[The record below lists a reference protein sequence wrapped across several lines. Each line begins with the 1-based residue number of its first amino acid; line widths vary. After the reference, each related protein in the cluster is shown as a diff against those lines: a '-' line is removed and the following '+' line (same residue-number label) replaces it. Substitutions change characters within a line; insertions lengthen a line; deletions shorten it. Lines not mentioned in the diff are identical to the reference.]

1 MGRIDVNRERGIRI
15 TEKPQGNIN
24 TAGYSHV
31 SQGVSNI
38 GRATENVARG
48 IQNVGDTLFKIY
60 NDQADSRNRLEFLE
74 GQTQLF
80 NLTQKSNEELEER
93 INNGEFDGKDG
104 LALFKSA
111 VDKASGGINKELE
124 EWANKNMSSDDMR
137 KELLARSN
145 LDRQRNFAHLS
156 GRFIAHDNKR
166 KWDIFNAQINDAV
179 KMGNKENGKRIID
192 AYCVGK
198 SEEFKKNLLNEF
210 ERKFTYA
217 RLDDF
222 KANIVNA
229 VSVEEV
235 NSLVQQASDMG
246 LFNGMPDGDKNSP
259 IPLYR
264 LVNKKTQSLEQAEQL
279 AKQKQAKEN
288 KKLQKELAEQQSK
301 DVNAFISGLKG
312 RIQQD
317 VFSSVTSGKVKIN
330 WADYDDQFE
339 KVLSMSTISA
349 HEKDKLRGDWA
360 KDKLAIAEYAQNSLN
375 KVLFE
380 RTTGFIIAGRNDDKG
395 RVDVGALFDNDSMRA
410 KQAMEDSSHYDD
422 LVRLGWKKYDKEKL
436 EYNKRTLDVFTKIL
450 KWDAKADEQGKIAKL
465 ILQDAQSFDSA
476 TRKQLTDTLFNKV
489 VKGVDFPQNWSKK
502 DIDKFDDEFE
512 KFIEWEDEDDSA
524 NMSDYYALRER
535 VMNLARIR
543 NLSLKEALIELQDD
557 QFYQQQQLNKNRKL
571 VRKFLGL

>member
-1 MGRIDVNRERGIRI
+1 MGRIDLNRERGIRI

-38 GRATENVARG
+38 GRATENVARS

-111 VDKASGGINKELE
+111 VDKASGGINKELD

-166 KWDIFNAQINDAV
+166 KWDIFNARIEDAV
-179 KMGNKENGKRIID
+179 KMGNKENGMRVID
-192 AYCVGK
+192 AFCSGK
-198 SEEFKKNLLNEF
+198 SKALKEQITADF

-235 NSLVQQASDMG
+235 NSLVQQASDNG
-246 LFNGMPDGDKNSP
+246 LPVGDKDSQ
-259 IPLYR
+259 IQQLIK
-264 LVNKKTQSLEQAEQL
+264 KKTQSLEI
-279 AKQKQAKEN
+279 AKQKQAQAD

-301 DVNAFISGLKG
+301 DVNTAIGALKG
-312 RIQQD
+312 RIQQYIYN
-317 VFSSVTSGKVKIN
+317 SISSGKIQLN
-330 WADYDDQFE
+330 WAEFDEAFNNILKQSKIPD
-339 KVLSMSTISA
+339 
-349 HEKDKLRGDWA
+349 HEKEKLKGQWA
-360 KDKLAIAEYAQNSLN
+360 KDKLSIVENAQNSLN
-375 KVLFE
+375 KVLSE
-380 RTTGFIIAGRNDDKG
+380 RTRNFIIAGKNDEKG
-395 RVDVGALFDNDSMRA
+395 RVDVGALFDNDSTLA
-410 KQAMEDSSHYDD
+410 KKALENSSKYEK
-422 LVRLGWKKYDKEKL
+422 LIALGWLKHDNEKK
-436 EYNKRTLDVFTKIL
+436 EYTQQTLNVFRQL
-450 KWDAKADEQGKIAKL
+450 LQWESEADPQGKIAKD
-465 ILQDAQSFDSA
+465 ILKQAQHFDSA
-476 TRKQLTDTLFNKV
+476 TRKQITDALFGKC
-489 VKGVDFPQNWSKK
+489 VKKEDFPVNWSDSEIKVFDKK
-502 DIDKFDDEFE
+502 LAKWC
-512 KFIEWEDEDDSA
+512 KWEDEDDSA
-524 NMSDYYALRER
+524 SMKDFYALRR
-535 VMNLARIR
+535 RIIGLARLR
-543 NLSLKEALIELQDD
+543 NMSVAEATDEMKNDPFI
-557 QFYQQQQLNKNRKL
+557 QQLSVKENRKL
-571 VRKFLGL
+571 VHEFLLGKKYE